1 MKKIVSTLLILTSNL
16 AFAETTPAQLQ
27 EKMDNQRM
35 QENPTLEK
43 PEPQAKPQ
51 AVNAQVHRQSISIS
65 SQQLLQQPELLNSAM
80 LTALVTNHTENVQFL
95 LPIYQQLPASE
106 QNSEVVQWA
115 EAVNAKAKQNY
126 SEAIKGYRQLLA
138 KYPENQPIRMQL
150 AVALFENRENEAAE
164 AQFYKLQADKLPQ
177 EIANAVNSYLEAIG
191 KQDQWSFQGGLTYLN
206 DPNINNAPNA
216 GTTYGN
222 WTAPK
227 KESAQGV
234 GFYLEADKKWS
245 WGNGFFHEFRLN
257 GNGKY
262 YWNNKKYNEYSLRES
277 LGLGYQNAKQK
288 ITLLPFFEQTWYAG
302 GSSQTESTK
311 RYSNSGGVNARWQ
324 YWITPQWQ
332 SAISYEYAEQ
342 RYTRRQHLDGNYHFI
357 APSLYFYPNSQ
368 QYWFVGANFNRTST
382 RDLDDSFIRRG
393 VSIGWGQEWKN
404 GLSTQLSAS
413 YARKQYRAQMPI
425 FQITQRNSE
434 YGVQASI
441 WHRALH
447 FKGITPRL
455 TWQYNK
461 VKSNHS
467 FYSYDKN
474 RVYIEFS
481 HTF

>member
-1 MKKIVSTLLILTSNL
+1 MKKSLFISLMLTSPL
-16 AFAETTPAQLQ
+16 AFADVTPTQIQ

-35 QENPTLEK
+35 QQNQSFEK
-43 PEPQAKPQ
+43 PEHK
-51 AVNAQVHRQSISIS
+51 VAQVQPKVQHSNKAISLS
-65 SQQLLQQPELLNSAM
+65 SQELIQQPELLNSAM
-80 LTALVTNHTENVQFL
+80 LMALVTGHSENVVFL
-95 LPIYQQLPASE
+95 LPMYQKLPASE
-106 QNSEVVQWA
+106 QNGDIIAW
-115 EAVNAKAKQNY
+115 AKAV
-126 SEAIKGYRQLLA
+126 EAKSTQDYTQSIKLYRELLA
-138 KYPENQPIRMQL
+138 SYPENQPIRMQL
-150 AVALFENRENEAAE
+150 AVTLFENRENEAAE
-164 AQFYKLQADKLPQ
+164 AQFHKLQADKLPP
-177 EIANAVNSYLEAIG
+177 EIANMISHYLDAIS
-191 KQDQWSFQGGLTYLN
+191 KQDRWIFQGGLTYLN

-216 GTTYGN
+216 GTTYDS

-234 GFYLEADKKWS
+234 GFHFEADKKWS
-245 WGNGFFHEFRLN
+245 WGNGFFHEFRLS

-288 ITLLPFFEQTWYAG
+288 ITLLPFFEQMWYAS
-302 GSSQTESTK
+302 GSSQSESTK
-311 RYSNSGGVNARWQ
+311 RYSKSGGVNTRWQ

-332 SAISYEYAEQ
+332 SAITYEYAEQ

-393 VSIGWGQEWKN
+393 VSLGWGQEWKN
-404 GLSTQLSAS
+404 GLSTQLSVR
-413 YARKQYRAQMPI
+413 YARKQYRAPMPI
-425 FQITQRNSE
+425 FQITQRNKE

-461 VKSNHS
+461 VKSNHT